1 MICLAPY
8 VFVKDTKSLFHVAHL
23 CTHIFFLKHIR
34 LFLFLSVTSVSFCA
48 ERSFINF
55 PLFSAKYYRIW
66 DGHGMVLATVDIETL
81 VEEVLQG
88 VVFYLYVKHHS
99 KSIAAF
105 IAFKLLNWLCW
116 IRKGTRGG
124 VEKTQGQSQ
133 VEVSTS
139 VVSSNFSWWV
149 PTKEDSSSSNYCMIK
164 LLLSFLARSIST
176 IEMDVLSFW
185 FFSTD

>member
-1 MICLAPY
+1 MWHTCAP
-8 VFVKDTKSLFHVAHL
+8 
-23 CTHIFFLKHIR
+23 IFF
-34 LFLFLSVTSVSFCA
+34 FLNTFGCFCFYQWHLSPFVQKEALSTSHYSQP
-48 ERSFINF
+48 N
-55 PLFSAKYYRIW
+55 
-66 DGHGMVLATVDIETL
+66 TIEY
-81 VEEVLQG
+81 EMAMEWCWLQSISKLWWKK
-88 VVFYLYVKHHS
+88 FYKVWSSISILNIIQN
-99 KSIAAF
+99 SIAAF